1 MAAPLSTRRG
11 CLLRRT
17 SRRHDCGGSAALR
30 YGRAL
35 LLDFCSRRARER
47 GEEFG
52 SRSEN
57 REPRKKT
64 VSQKNK
70 TRALGGDAPEKRKG
84 DDARCGGPV
93 APGAD

>member
-35 LLDFCSRRARER
+35 LQDFQSRCARER
-47 GEEFG
+47 DEQFQ
-52 SRSEN
+52 SRVERINRDWKKEN
-57 REPRKKT
+57 
-64 VSQKNK
+64 
-70 TRALGGDAPEKRKG
+70 L
-84 DDARCGGPV
+84 
-93 APGAD
+93 